1 MKIKLRLN
9 EFKKEK
15 RSFTEMNFFS
25 ILISFLFLFFSKQ
38 KMLFNNVI

>member
-25 ILISFLFLFFSKQ
+25 ILISFSSLFLKP
-38 KMLFNNVI
+38 KNVI